1 MTSAN
6 SSSFV
11 QTKID
16 ENKLKIKSNIENE
29 NENDQ
34 DCYKHLYIVVDQ
46 EEGTLFPISFEMLGA
61 GRRLMDDFNRR
72 YNSDEKV
79 VAVILGH
86 NIKHLNQDLISYGA
100 DVVIFVDDAKF
111 EFPINFLYTKII
123 SQIITDK
130 SFADRISL
138 SSESSFVKPRYMFF
152 SADDVGRQLSSTVM
166 AELESGLASDI
177 NKLVISDLKIQH
189 EHKTKGKPI
198 IYKKTLEMY
207 RPDFSGFL
215 WTTILCLDNL
225 NPDNKKDFYPQS
237 CSIIPGVFSPIVKD
251 INRTGLILEYFPHVN
266 IHDFKVKIID
276 RYTIKNK
283 IDFST
288 KKIIVSFGKGI
299 KDSPEQNIRLIEN
312 FAKELGAEIGISL
325 PISKKPYSLSE
336 NLSSSYMIPERVIGT
351 SGRMIAPTIYIA
363 LGISGAVQH
372 IAGMKGSTFVISVNP
387 DLNAPI
393 IDESDIFIKGRI
405 EEVIPVLIDVIKE
418 FKEKIQI
425 PNEVEQ

>member
-1 MTSAN
+1 MTSTVPF
-6 SSSFV
+6 SPT

-16 ENKLKIKSNIENE
+16 ENKIKIKSNIENE
-29 NENDQ
+29 NENDR
-34 DCYKHLYIVVDQ
+34 DCYKHLYIVIEQ
-46 EEGTLFPISFEMLGA
+46 EEGTLFPISFEMLGE

-72 YNSDEKV
+72 YNSNEKV

-86 NIKHLNQDLISYGA
+86 NIKHLNQELINYGA
-100 DVVIFVDDAKF
+100 DVVIFVDDPKLQ
-111 EFPINFLYTKII
+111 FPVNFLYTKIVC
-123 SQIITDK
+123 QIITDK
-130 SFADRISL
+130 LCADQISL
-138 SSESSFVKPRYMFF
+138 SSENAFLKPRYMFF
-152 SADDVGRQLSSTVM
+152 SADDAGRQLSSTVM
-166 AELESGLASDI
+166 AEVDSGLASDI
-177 NKLVISDLKIQH
+177 NKLVINDLKIQH

-225 NPDNKKDFYPQS
+225 SPDNKKDFYPQS
-237 CSIIPGVFSPIVKD
+237 CSIIPGVFSPIDKD
-251 INRTGLILEYFPHVN
+251 TRRTGQIVEYSPN
-266 IHDFKVKIID
+266 IDMQDFKVKIID
-276 RYTIKNK
+276 RQTIKNK
-283 IDFST
+283 IDFNA
-288 KKIIVSFGKGI
+288 KKIVVSFGKGI

-312 FAKELGAEIGISL
+312 FAKELDAEIGISL
-325 PISKKPYSLSE
+325 PISKKPYSISE
-336 NLSSSYMIPERVIGT
+336 SLSSSFMIPERVIGT

-372 IAGMKGSTFVISVNP
+372 IAGMKVSTFVISINP

-405 EEVIPVLIDVIKE
+405 EEVIPVLIKVLKK

-425 PNEVEQ
+425 SKGVEQ